1 MKDIRNT
8 RNHDILYPVAEYFVS
23 INGEG
28 PASGYLAAFIRL
40 RGCNLHCSYCDTR
53 WACLDDCPVTLMTG
67 RDLLDRILEDGITR
81 ATITGGEPLLTEGM
95 EALVDLLGKEGISV
109 EIESNGSMPIL
120 PYCSLD
126 HRPAFTLDYKCP
138 GSGMEEYMLTENF
151 QHLQPQDSVKFV
163 VCDQEDLLRAEE
175 IIRTFDLSGRCN
187 LFLSP
192 VFGKIQ
198 PSDIVDFMKSH
209 RWNTLRLQ
217 LQMHKF
223 IWPPD
228 MRGV

>member
-1 MKDIRNT
+1 MKDIMNT
-8 RNHDILYPVAEYFVS
+8 SNKDIFYPVAEYFIS

-40 RGCNLHCSYCDTR
+40 RGCNLHCNYCDTR
-53 WACLDDCPVTLMTG
+53 WACREDCPVTFMTG
-67 RDLLDRILEDGITR
+67 RDILDRILTDGASR
-81 ATITGGEPLLTEGM
+81 ATITGGEPLLAKG
-95 EALVDLLGKEGISV
+95 LDQLIDLLGSQGITV
-109 EIESNGSMPIL
+109 EIETNGSVSIL
-120 PYCSLD
+120 PFCRLK

-138 GSGMEEYMLTENF
+138 GSGMEDYMLTENY
-151 QHLQPQDSVKFV
+151 QHLEDRDCVKFV
-163 VCDQEDLLRAEE
+163 VSDITDLDRAAAL
-175 IIRTFDLSGRCN
+175 IRTYNLDEKCR

-192 VFGKIQ
+192 VFGRI
-198 PSDIVDFMKSH
+198 PPAEIVEYMKLH
-209 RWNTLRLQ
+209 RLNTVRLQ